1 MSPPLLLSVLLAGML
16 GLLAHAAM
24 GRYLW
29 QLPVYLLAAFLGV
42 FGGEVVAAVT
52 GGGLLRYGSVP
63 VGTALIG
70 AVAMVL
76 LAWLAMVRAV
86 IGSDGVIS
94 GDAGRSQSDAGV
106 QE

>member
-16 GLLAHAAM
+16 GLTAHAMM
-24 GRYLW
+24 GRYAW
-29 QLPVYLLAAFLGV
+29 QLPVYLIAAFLGV
-42 FGGEVVAAVT
+42 FGGEIVAVIT

-63 VGTALIG
+63 IGSALVG

-76 LAWLAMVRAV
+76 LAWLLMVRAV
-86 IGSDGVIS
+86 IVSDRGMD
-94 GDAGRSQSDAGV
+94 GQEGRSQPDVSV

>member
-1 MSPPLLLSVLLAGML
+1 MSPPLLMSALLAGML
-16 GLLAHAAM
+16 GLAAHAAM

-29 QLPVYLLAAFLGV
+29 QLPVYLVAAFAGV
-42 FGGEVVAAVT
+42 FGGEIVAAVT

-76 LAWLAMVRAV
+76 LAWLLMVRAV
-86 IGSDGVIS
+86 LRSDGAVY
-94 GDAGRSQSDAGV
+94 GREGRSQPDVGV

>member
-29 QLPVYLLAAFLGV
+29 QLPVYLVAACLGV
-42 FGGEVVAAVT
+42 FGGEIVAAIM

-76 LAWLAMVRAV
+76 LAWLVMVRAV
-86 IGSDGVIS
+86 IGSDGVVY
-94 GDAGRSQSDAGV
+94 GDAGRSHADAGM

>member
-29 QLPVYLLAAFLGV
+29 QLPVYLIAAFLGV
-42 FGGEVVAAVT
+42 FGGEIVAAVT
-52 GGGLLRYGSVP
+52 GGGLLRYGSAP
-63 VGTALIG
+63 IGAALIG

-76 LAWLAMVRAV
+76 LAWLLMVRAV
-86 IGSDGVIS
+86 IGSDGGVY
-94 GDAGRSQSDAGV
+94 GHEGRSQSDAGA
-106 QE
+106 QD

>member
-1 MSPPLLLSVLLAGML
+1 MAPPLLMSVLLAGML

-29 QLPVYLLAAFLGV
+29 QLPVYLVATFVGV
-42 FGGEVVAAVT
+42 FGGEIVAAIT

-70 AVAMVL
+70 AGAMVL
-76 LAWLAMVRAV
+76 LAWLLMVRAV
-86 IGSDGVIS
+86 IGSDS
-94 GDAGRSQSDAGV
+94 GAYGHEGRSRSDTSV